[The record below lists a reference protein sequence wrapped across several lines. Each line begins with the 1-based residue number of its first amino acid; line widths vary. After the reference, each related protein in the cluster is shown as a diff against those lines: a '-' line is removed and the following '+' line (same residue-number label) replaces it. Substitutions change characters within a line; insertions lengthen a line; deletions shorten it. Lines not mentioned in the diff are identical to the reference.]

1 MSTSGQAKSIIVPK
15 SEFYK
20 MSVNLLLI
28 FFVLV
33 VVAMIAFVLVQKGT
47 GATAGSAFGAGA
59 SNTVFGAKGSGNF
72 LTKTTMALAFLFF
85 AVSMYMAVQASKK
98 FTTATTGEIDL
109 GVVGTLDTSGSDI
122 PEVLSTEPVE
132 GDVPGLKE
140 KIIDK
145 ATELKDGAV
154 EKTGDVKDA
163 VIEKATDAKD
173 TVKDKAIEVK
183 DVIVEKAGEV
193 KEAAEEKAAKIK
205 DSIDG

>member
-1 MSTSGQAKSIIVPK
+1 
-15 SEFYK
+15 

-47 GATAGSAFGAGA
+47 GATAGSAFGGGA

-85 AVSMYMAVQASKK
+85 AVSMYMAVQASKQ

-109 GVVGTLDTSGSDI
+109 GVVGTLDTSDSDI
-122 PEVLSTEPVE
+122 PGVLSTEPVE
-132 GDVPGLKE
+132 GDVPGDVPGDVSGDVPDDDAPDLKE

-145 ATELKDGAV
+145 ATEIKDGTV
-154 EKTGDVKDA
+154 EKTGDVKD
-163 VIEKATDAKD
+163 VVVGKAIDAKD
-173 TVKDKAIEVK
+173 AVKDKAVEVK
-183 DVIVEKAGEV
+183 DAVVEKADEV